1 MSQKIPIK
9 KFSFRIIVFSAV
21 IAALTV
27 LFQWLCPAYA
37 SPALPFIVL
46 FFFVITLTTIYI
58 VLRNTTGTDGRKF
71 VSSYML
77 SRIIKIFSC
86 LIFLVLYLLLNKNDS
101 LRFAIAFLVIYFLYS
116 IFEVI
121 VLKKENQ
128 ELSK

>member
-9 KFSFRIIVFSAV
+9 KFSFRIIVFSAI

-27 LFQWLCPAYA
+27 IFQWLCPAYA

-86 LIFLVLYLLLNKNDS
+86 LIFLILYLLLNKNDS

-116 IFEVI
+116 IFEVV